1 MAEIP
6 EYIKAF
12 TDKYAEADKAN
23 KKFMGASQPKPKI
36 TWRRTT
42 LDSPATGGGSSS
54 WLPAGTPSLQ
64 GWPSG
69 AAREETERQTQAGR
83 TGTVSGLP
91 GVLKGIQSGM
101 AARDASF
108 NKTAQEMAL
117 NPSAKRE
124 MQYDPNTGFPLVY
137 ASEAEMPEY
146 YKGRQ
151 ALYQKGTAFVA
162 NPVLAALGQKPYEE
176 QPENIRSLISMAE
189 EAILLTLSEGA
200 AWKGA
205 GKMMYA
211 DINRDFD
218 KQWQKMNGD
227 ARLNYSIEKAQP
239 YFPFAEKQTAVTQAK
254 DFMRR
259 YYTEGRLGGVETTTE
274 RMPAPKPEVKPAVI
288 PKFTETNTA
297 VPGQTLT
304 LAQIQAGIMG
314 SIQRP
319 DDAINN
325 DYQSSLM
332 QAKALEESIKN
343 NNASKFTWLIPKKG
357 KLAGELETI
366 TKAQYQRLVGKPP
379 LKNILTKDGQHVKWE
394 YALDDAGTEQ
404 GFKNDKDFYKAIL
417 KAQDDKRR
425 LVSLKNDVMAYT
437 DEMKQAKNDPR
448 AGLYDTI
455 DEAQRVLDLANKVL
469 EFDPENEDAIHAK
482 DIAELSLD
490 DLSQKQPQM
499 QAGTSV
505 QTGLPGMQTKPPQI
519 QMFGELGGAGSGGQK
534 QGLMDATQ
542 LTQQAAAKLES
553 DRLRKLGQSEAFTQ
567 PVVSPIVPKPAESTG
582 SDFNTKLLP
591 IKQAEYDA
599 LVFSKAPDT
608 AYRDFFSTVAKD
620 ALRKGE
626 TWQKKAQTYLEQL
639 RQRAQAE
646 TPAAAPQATPAP
658 VETPKATPQ
667 PVTTPA
673 VETPTPVDQAAV
685 TPPPAEPPKPPVAE
699 AVPEPEGEKPSFTET
714 EVQNIRKF
722 WSDEVKKVKR
732 ELKVALTEQRQKLG
746 KEADIDA
753 MKVEAIKRRLIEVV
767 KSNVPE
773 EGQGRFL
780 TAVKNVKTGK
790 QLLRALD
797 LAQKVAT
804 EYDEKSIKS
813 EIKKEIETT
822 IPKGGKGKFT
832 ADIQA
837 KLNIFRKVLNAS
849 AETRQNMILNNSG
862 QALAGKI
869 TPQEAQERNHL
880 IRMADLSGRD
890 VVSLT
895 DILNQIKQYKQ
906 TSKLVRAAETQ
917 AARRIRIGYGTTED
931 AIIDLSQYLT
941 PRKGYKEKPITGH
954 KTVGEFLHDVND
966 SISVRADKMQRVLF
980 EMDGADYNG
989 KMSNAFIKSTS
1000 RASEG
1005 EARILQNWNDEF
1017 KQFVKD
1023 TGIDIGKL
1031 ASRKLIKTGDVGLTS
1046 VDRIT
1051 IYMQSKNE
1059 RGTNHLIKGN
1069 KYSQDFIDEVVT
1081 SLTPEEKAFGDF
1093 LLKHYDEQKDIIAP
1107 VYELIY
1113 GVPFPA
1119 EENYSPIIIDRK
1131 EVGGGTAH
1139 ADAKDIMK
1147 QEADNAGISRGFTKE
1162 REAGAAQPIILD
1174 AIGIY
1179 LRNMMDVAHF
1189 VAYAPTVYDLNTILK
1204 SKEMHDSIIRHSSAP
1219 VYGIMNKWLN
1229 DVASNDPS
1237 RIRNIAD
1244 QAARYMR
1251 QNSTSAVLFGNIL
1264 SSLKQTISMNT
1275 SIAEVGELPMLQG
1288 LISHAVDY
1296 KGTLKLMREYSP
1308 VAAERVTQSISRQR
1322 IAFKNSTQML
1332 KGKRSAQE
1340 IGMLLTGFIDENA
1353 VSVTWRAV
1361 YEEYLRKNPGKNQE
1375 AATYATDVAS
1385 RTQNWNLTKDLS
1397 EYYRLGELGK
1407 LVTMF
1412 TQEQNQQYNYIR
1424 HDIIGKAIHGKINP
1438 FEAVRRIFWSFIIP
1452 AMLMGVI
1459 SRARIPKKWE
1469 EAGSDLAIQAIGL
1482 IPILGP
1488 FLQSGLGGY
1497 QYGGAI
1503 TTELLEGMQNTA
1515 YSAGKGNWLGVAE
1528 DMAAFTGMLLG
1539 LPVNQTRRLYQAY
1552 EAYPKVGLDAW
1563 REALYGKTQAAKQR
1577 KENWQNPYAGEVKTV
1592 TPVTPTPTKEL
1603 VPVGTPTPPSAPTS
1617 TPAIKWRRTQ
1627 IK

>member
-69 AAREETERQTQAGR
+69 AAREETERQTLAGR

-101 AARDASF
+101 AARDVSF

-117 NPSAKRE
+117 NPSAKKE

-162 NPVLAALGQKPYEE
+162 NPVLSALGQKPYEE

-239 YFPFAEKQTAVTQAK
+239 DIPFAAKQTVVTQAK
-254 DFMRR
+254 EFMRR

-304 LAQIQAGIMG
+304 LAQIQAGITG
-314 SIQRP
+314 QLPSQPGNTQPNLPPNVRNITP
-319 DDAINN
+319 AEVKTGDVIAFKGD
-325 DYQSSLM
+325 
-332 QAKALEESIKN
+332 KAVAPLSGKVIKAN
-343 NNASKFTWLIPKKG
+343 PVTLI
-357 KLAGELETI
+357 LETE
-366 TKAQYQRLVGKPP
+366 YMGKPMT
-379 LKNILTKDGQHVKWE
+379 LTVK
-394 YALDDAGTEQ
+394 
-404 GFKNDKDFYKAIL
+404 
-417 KAQDDKRR
+417 R
-425 LVSLKNDVMAYT
+425 S
-437 DEMKQAKNDPR
+437 
-448 AGLYDTI
+448 
-455 DEAQRVLDLANKVL
+455 DLR
-469 EFDPENEDAIHAK
+469 
-482 DIAELSLD
+482 
-490 DLSQKQPQM
+490 
-499 QAGTSV
+499 
-505 QTGLPGMQTKPPQI
+505 
-519 QMFGELGGAGSGGQK
+519 GEGRSI
-534 QGLMDATQ
+534 
-542 LTQQAAAKLES
+542 
-553 DRLRKLGQSEAFTQ
+553 TQ
-567 PVVSPIVPKPAESTG
+567 PVVPPIVPKPAESTG

-608 AYRDFFSTVAKD
+608 AYRNFFSTVAKD

-699 AVPEPEGEKPSFTET
+699 AAPEPEGEKPSFTET

-822 IPKGGKGKFT
+822 TPKGGKGKFT

-837 KLNIFRKVLNAS
+837 KLNIFRKALNAS

-869 TPQEAQERNHL
+869 TTQEAQERNHL

-906 TSKLVRAAETQ
+906 TGKLVRAAETQ
-917 AARRIRIGYGTTED
+917 AARRTRIGYGTTED

-1031 ASRKLIKTGDVGLTS
+1031 ASRELIKTGDVGLTS

-1288 LISHAVDY
+1288 LISHVADY

-1438 FEAVRRIFWSFIIP
+1438 FEAVRRIFWSYIIP